1 MRKTKIR
8 ETVFGIVLIVLVILV
23 AAFGSAALG
32 YTIPGLSAITDAFG
46 FGG

>member
-8 ETVFGIVLIVLVILV
+8 GIIFGIVLFVLVVLV
-23 AAFGSAALG
+23 AAFGSVALG
-32 YTIPGLSAITDAFG
+32 HRIPGLSAITDAFG

>member
-8 ETVFGIVLIVLVILV
+8 ETIFSIVMVIVLILF
-23 AAFGSAALG
+23 AAFGSAMLG
-32 YTIPGLSAITDAFG
+32 YRIPGLSAITDAFG